1 MPCARDALVLLAA
14 LLAAFP
20 GGAQAKKPPLGFA
33 AILPVVPATPRV
45 ADGAIFN
52 IAAGYAALVTGA
64 RAHGVG
70 DTLSITLNESTT
82 TAKSA
87 STKTQR
93 SGSESITPPTT
104 GPFSFIKP
112 SALNAGSSGSF
123 NGQGNTAQTSAF
135 SGTVAVTIAEVRPN
149 GTALVRGE
157 KVMLLSQGQEWIQF
171 SGIVRLADIDVD
183 NTVASAK
190 VADAKIE
197 YAGNG
202 SIQRSAREG
211 WLSKIFNLVSPF

>member
-1 MPCARDALVLLAA
+1 MPCTRLA
-14 LLAAFP
+14 LLALTVALALVP
-20 GGAQAKKPPLGFA
+20 GPAQAKKPPLGFA
-33 AILPVVPATPRV
+33 AALPVVPAVPRA

-52 IAAGYAALVTGA
+52 VSAGYSALVSGA
-64 RAHGVG
+64 RAHGIG
-70 DTLSITLNESTT
+70 DPLTIILSESTT
-82 TAKSA
+82 TSKSA
-87 STKTQR
+87 TTKTQR
-93 SGSESITPPTT
+93 SGSETVTPPTT
-104 GPFSFIKP
+104 GPFSFLKP

-123 NGQGNTAQTSAF
+123 NGAGNTAQTSAF

-183 NTVASAK
+183 NTVPSSR

-211 WLSKIFNLVSPF
+211 WLSKIFNIVSPF